1 MTCEDEL
8 SGDGGAGFNDDNI
21 LLVLFLIMP
30 STCSNVTTPTV
41 SCGDILVDT
50 SKLLPSPKRVMKP
63 TRVPTTKTMRMV
75 NMRGLRVHGVGI
87 SEEVKRKKISNL

>member
-8 SGDGGAGFNDDNI
+8 SGDGGTGFNDDNI

-50 SKLLPSPKRVMKP
+50 SKLLLSPKRVMEP
-63 TRVPTTKTMRMV
+63 TSVPTTKTKRMV
-75 NMRGLRVHGVGI
+75 TMRCLRVHGVGI